1 MLCPSKGH
9 KVRTYDLIPSPIR
22 NLFQKMSL
30 ANKALNEQVLNLL
43 NLERQDFKRMENWM
57 DKNGNVEKIVVFGND
72 NQIIKTVFVS
82 IL

>member
-1 MLCPSKGH
+1 MMPGVC
-9 KVRTYDLIPSPIR
+9 TYSAVQICGATS
-22 NLFQKMSL
+22 
-30 ANKALNEQVLNLL
+30 NEQVLNLL
-43 NLERQDFKRMENWM
+43 NLERQDYKRMENWM